1 MRELLCNVL
10 AKYAGQELTRATA
23 VEIVKQLFPDK
34 SHSPALFGTR
44 PYKGYTLQCESVADM
59 LDEFTVLRQG
69 FHAET
74 DLAAS
79 GQVFAPEYQY
89 LIDKTHAGEA
99 LLFTA
104 RAAAAAVGYMMVYL
118 SRDLDTGALV
128 CNDESFYIAPAHRGG
143 FLAVRLWQFAEA
155 AGQLIGVREVN
166 VMTKLGNNVY
176 AMARYMG
183 YACTG
188 QQNSKQL
195 TPKGLP

>member
-1 MRELLCNVL
+1 MTHAN
-10 AKYAGQELTRATA
+10 A
-23 VEIVKQLFPDK
+23 VEIVRQLFPDK

-59 LDEFTVLRQG
+59 LDEFTALRQG
-69 FHAET
+69 FYAET
-74 DLAAS
+74 DAAATS
-79 GQVFAPEYQY
+79 QVFAPEYQY

-104 RAAAAAVGYMMVYL
+104 RTADGAAVGYMMVYL
-118 SRDLDTGALV
+118 SRDLDAGTLV
-128 CNDESFYIAPAHRGG
+128 CSDESFYIAPAHRGG

-155 AGQLIGVREVN
+155 AGQLIGVREIN
-166 VMTKLGNNVY
+166 VMTKLGNNVH

-188 QQNSKQL
+188 QQNLKQL
-195 TPKGLP
+195 PLKECHEQ